1 MDAGGA
7 EMQHEVSGEDQ
18 EFLRSFDECEVAPAD
33 FNHKAHLKLAY
44 ILLAMHGV
52 KGAAPRFRSALQAFL
67 QRNGIDPT
75 KYHETMTQAW
85 LLAVLHFMERAGTT
99 ANAEEFVKASPV
111 LHDPKIM
118 LTHYSQELIRSD
130 RARREFVDP
139 DLDPIPRRH

>member
-1 MDAGGA
+1 
-7 EMQHEVSGEDQ
+7 MQHEVSGEDQ
-18 EFLRSFDECEVAPAD
+18 EFLRSFDDCEVEPAD

-52 KGAAPRFRSALQAFL
+52 KDATPRFRTALQAFL

-85 LLAVLHFMERAGTT
+85 LLAVLHFMDRAGNT
-99 ANAEEFVKASPV
+99 ASAEEFVKASPV

-130 RARREFVDP
+130 RARREFVAP
-139 DLDPIPRRH
+139 DLDPIARRH

>member
-1 MDAGGA
+1 
-7 EMQHEVSGEDQ
+7 MQHETSAEDQ
-18 EFLRSFDECEVAPAD
+18 EFLGSFDDGEVEPAE

-52 KGAAPRFRSALQAFL
+52 KDAAPRFRTALQAFL

-85 LLAVLHFMERAGTT
+85 LHAVLHFMERAGATPS
-99 ANAEEFVKASPV
+99 AEAFVKASPV

-118 LTHYSQELIRSD
+118 LTHYSQELIASD
-130 RARREFVDP
+130 RARREFVAP